1 MLHHGEKFSQT
12 ESRDWLVKLRLGLG
26 LGLMTSP
33 NDVRPLGLQHLG
45 LGLGLGLKLYWEKFY
60 KAIWILAERL

>member
-1 MLHHGEKFSQT
+1 MLRHGEKFSRT
-12 ESRDWLVKLRLGLG
+12 KSRDRPVKLR
-26 LGLMTSP
+26 
-33 NDVRPLGLQHLG
+33 